1 MAQVQPEG
9 DLRGILLPWDLREA
23 TLTATTEASPM
34 PAVPS
39 PAAATSMSVAMSGVP
54 TVGESWLL
62 SVGRAGVPEPVGGTF
77 RARKSVSEEWRDWDP
92 PTAISAWEFID
103 RSTSANRWSKPHA
116 ARLLNGRPIV
126 VAVQDTDTVVAWYQS
141 ALGVWSS
148 VTIED
153 TGAATCAC
161 VDVLPTGRVQCWYLR
176 EVVAS
181 TTTQIRMAYSDDG
194 GVTWTVGS
202 ARCLFV
208 PLVSASTSIK
218 RLRVRYVNGNAI
230 ALLWYSSGGADY
242 YWQYGSS
249 DAGCTFYDV
258 VVYQTAD
265 RGAPEIV
272 VRNGEILIAWVEYDA
287 TLPGSSLIV
296 PKLYRIGSVG
306 TPFTS
311 VEPVVAVD
319 STEVWEWGVY
329 SGGRFT
335 SAELAM
341 MVDDDGVIYLYGVD
355 FDGTSA
361 RELRCSRSYDGGT
374 TWDTPIAA
382 PEAVWSAGDTS
393 TYPYDLAVTPER
405 SRGLL
410 LHRFAANPGTA
421 DDSLCAMYL
430 GGWTTRALP
439 WNNAYPWDQ
448 YVMGWD
454 ITWLPFDEPD
464 NTGTTWLPSITG
476 VPTSTLGAGGLTISQ
491 AGGETKSYY
500 TNPASGGNG
509 YGLCA
514 LIDVSDVTSGNG
526 FIDLR
531 ISDNTN
537 SYSVRVHW
545 TTTAITLRD
554 LVAGADLDSDTGL
567 TLTAGLQVLVIL
579 QHPGADWTTA
589 SGHVRCAYRAL
600 SAVAGPSPDKEWTN
614 LTGSTTLTSGGS
626 ATRLVQWGILSG
638 AGQQT
643 FRFLGYTDGASILDD
658 TVAQSGF
665 PTRGR
670 TWCPPTSPAYVGRY
684 GHRVQ
689 ASGGPAYIGNTWSAP
704 AAYGYPVTAV
714 DPWRAPS
721 PRVAWRSTATTQTD
735 LTWTGV
741 DKGIVGGDL
750 IGIYLQG
757 CNFATAA
764 LYADTGAVT
773 KIADIDLKLATGLGF
788 TRTRGLIYPTGG
800 AGSDAGYWLHE
811 NALAGCWWQYSVGGT
826 VRKIKGN
833 TAGNFMGSAAAT
845 SYPRAHIELEIYGG
859 GDSASGTGGI
869 IWSDRVLVMT
879 DIATSTDTLMLRI
892 GAQTISDAY
901 FTIGVCAIGRMYLY
915 PGQYSQSR
923 TVEVATGVIRS
934 RGVGGSTVVSRPAPA
949 ARAWEMQWAEGI
961 DQSKLYGSAA
971 MDYYTLGY
979 TSAPPVS
986 PGRAALPTGL
996 LGVLTSAS
1004 PECPVAY
1011 AGAIPQPA
1019 SAPTA
1024 TAPIRIVDPARLG
1037 WAWIETETLRV
1048 DTVQGHEFASPDG
1061 EVARVG
1067 TIRFGEAQ

>member
-1 MAQVQPEG
+1 MAQNQPTG
-9 DLRGILLPWDLREA
+9 DLRGLLLPWDLREA

-77 RARKSVSEEWRDWDP
+77 RVRKSVSEEWRDWDP

-103 RSTSANRWSKPHA
+103 RSTSANRWTKPHA

-176 EVVAS
+176 EVAAS

-218 RLRVRYVNGNAI
+218 RIRVRYVNGNAI

-272 VRNGEILIAWVEYDA
+272 IRNGEILIAWVEYDA
-287 TLPGSSLIV
+287 ALPGSSLIV

-311 VEPVVAVD
+311 VEPVVAVG

-355 FDGTSA
+355 FDSTSA

-382 PEAVWSAGDTS
+382 PEAVWYSGDTA

-410 LHRFAANPGTA
+410 LHRFAADPGTA

-430 GGWTTRALP
+430 GGWSTRALP

-454 ITWLPFDEPD
+454 VTWLPFDEPD
-464 NTGTTWLPSITG
+464 NTGTTWTRSATG
-476 VPTSTLGAGGLTISQ
+476 APTSTLGAGGMTIAQ
-491 AGGETKSYY
+491 AGGETLSFY

-526 FIDLR
+526 FLDLR

-537 SYSVRVHW
+537 SYSIRVHW

-554 LVAGADLDSDTGL
+554 LGAGADLDSDTGL
-567 TLTAGLQVLVIL
+567 TLTGGLQVLVIL

-614 LTGSTTLTSGGS
+614 LTGSTTLTSGAS

-638 AGQQT
+638 AGNQT

-665 PTRGR
+665 PTRAR
-670 TWCPPTSPAYVGRY
+670 TWCPPTSPAYIGRY

-689 ASGGPAYIGNTWSAP
+689 ATGGPAYIGNTWSAP
-704 AAYGYPVTAV
+704 AAYGYPVAAV
-714 DPWRAPS
+714 DPWQHPS
-721 PRVAWRSTATTQTD
+721 PRRTWRSTSTAQTD
-735 LTWTGV
+735 LLWTGV
-741 DKGIVGGDL
+741 DRGIIAGDL
-750 IGIYLQG
+750 VGLYLQG
-757 CNFATAA
+757 CNFMTAA
-764 LYADTGAVT
+764 LYQDSGAVT
-773 KIADIDLKLATGLGF
+773 KIADVDMRLATGLGF
-788 TRTRGLIYPTGG
+788 TRTRNLIYPTGG
-800 AGSDAGYWLHE
+800 AGSSADYFLHE

-833 TAGNFMGSAAAT
+833 TAGSFLGSAAAS
-845 SYPRAHIELEIYGG
+845 SYQRARIELETYAG
-859 GDSASGTGGI
+859 GDAASGTGGI
-869 IWSDRVLVMT
+869 IWSDRVLIVT
-879 DIATSTDTLMLRI
+879 DIATSTDELLLRI
-892 GAQTISDAY
+892 PSQTISDAY
-901 FTIGVCAIGRMYLY
+901 YEIGVAAVGRFYVF
-915 PGQYSQSR
+915 GQQYSWGR
-923 TVEVATGVIRS
+923 TVEMDTGVVLTDSASGAR
-934 RGVGGSTVVSRPAPA
+934 TVARPRPARRA
-949 ARAWEMQWAEGI
+949 AEFAWTDGV
-961 DQSKLYGSAA
+961 DQSKLYGSSAP
-971 MDYYTLGY
+971 DYLTLGY
-979 TSAPPVS
+979 TSAPPAAVA
-986 PGRAALPTGL
+986 RADLPTGIHGL
-996 LGVLTSAS
+996 LSSAV
-1004 PECPVAY
+1004 PEAPVVYVASMD
-1011 AGAIPQPA
+1011 QPA
-1019 SAPTA
+1019 SAPTSA
-1024 TAPIRIVDPARLG
+1024 APVRIIDPARLLYG
-1037 WAWIETETLRV
+1037 WIA
-1048 DTVQGHEFASPDG
+1048 TVTHRTDNIQGDEFSDPG
-1061 EVARVG
+1061 EVVRVG
-1067 TIRFGEAQ
+1067 TIRIEEAQ